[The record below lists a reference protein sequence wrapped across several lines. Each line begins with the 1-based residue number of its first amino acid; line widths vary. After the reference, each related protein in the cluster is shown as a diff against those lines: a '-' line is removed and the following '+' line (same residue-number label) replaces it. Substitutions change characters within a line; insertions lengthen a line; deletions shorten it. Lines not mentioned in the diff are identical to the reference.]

1 MTTASLAAELLAALD
16 AGRQI
21 APLAGRVPGF
31 GRADAYAVAA
41 ELRRLR
47 QARGEKPVGRKI
59 GFTNRGIWAEYAVY
73 EPICGDMYNTTVADA
88 AAGMT
93 LAVSHLPEPRIEPE
107 IVLGIAG
114 EIRPGMAPVDLFEA
128 VGWIAHGFE
137 IVQSVFPAWRFA
149 VEDCIADGGLHGR
162 LAVGPRLTVGTGNRA
177 ALFDAL
183 TSFGI
188 ELSRNGAVA
197 DRGTG
202 ANVLDGPLHA
212 LSHLVEVL
220 GRDPANP
227 MLRPGEMVTTGTL
240 TRAFPVVPGERWSTR
255 LEGIDLPGL
264 DVRIG

>member
-1 MTTASLAAELLAALD
+1 MNAASLAAEILAAFD
-16 AGRQI
+16 AGGQI

-31 GRADAYAVAA
+31 GKADAYAVTA

-47 QARGEKPVGRKI
+47 QMRGEKPVGRKI

-73 EPICGDMYNTTVADA
+73 EPIWGDMYDTTVADA
-88 AAGMT
+88 AVGMT
-93 LAVSHLPEPRIEPE
+93 LIVSHLPEPRIEPE

-114 EIRPGMAPVDLFEA
+114 EIRPGMTPVELFEA

-149 VEDCIADGGLHGR
+149 AEDCIADGGLHGR
-162 LAVGPRLTVGTGNRA
+162 LAVGPRLAVGTANRA
-177 ALFDAL
+177 PLFDAL
-183 TSFGI
+183 TSFTI
-188 ELSRNGAVA
+188 ELSQDGAVV

-202 ANVLDGPLHA
+202 ANVLDGPVHA

-220 GRDPANP
+220 ARDPANP